1 MEEANL
7 EKIRSMIK
15 GIEKKNTEFQQY
27 LSNVKILSRNNI
39 LKEISY
45 DIIKNNKLFQKLQV
59 GSNGVYVTKQEIKKT
74 SNYNFIEEII
84 SKIQNNPTKKIIFLR
99 EFLNKIEGISE
110 NDKDVILQSLSNEKI
125 ETEELKEKI
134 LTLANIFK
142 LNI

>member
-1 MEEANL
+1 MEKANL

-59 GSNGVYVTKQEIKKT
+59 GSNGTYVIKQEIKKT

>member
-27 LSNVKILSRNNI
+27 LSNMKILSRNNI

>member
-7 EKIRSMIK
+7 EKIHSMIK

-134 LTLANIFK
+134 ITLANIFK

>member
-1 MEEANL
+1 MEKANL

-59 GSNGVYVTKQEIKKT
+59 GSNGTYVIKQEIKKI

-134 LTLANIFK
+134 LALANIFK

>member
-1 MEEANL
+1 MEKANL

-134 LTLANIFK
+134 LALANIFK

>member
-59 GSNGVYVTKQEIKKT
+59 GSNGVYVTKEEIKKT

>member
-1 MEEANL
+1 MEKANL

>member
-59 GSNGVYVTKQEIKKT
+59 GSNGVYITKEEIKKT

-134 LTLANIFK
+134 ITLANIFK